1 MRETNKMRKGLVGV
15 KVWSLP
21 HFGTVATDQVM
32 QTAQKTGEA
41 AVLSQLLALIWCKNG
56 GIKKDL

>member
-1 MRETNKMRKGLVGV
+1 MKENNKMRKGLVGV

-32 QTAQKTGEA
+32 QTAQKAGEA
-41 AVLSQLLALIWCKNG
+41 TILSELLALICCENG